1 MVLPKKNFDRR
12 FEEDHLFLLTFAR
25 LEISGG
31 RRAVI
36 SVVTGIARVD
46 IRDVFPNN
54 TNGSFI
60 FISLVS
66 PHLRGRFFLAWTERF
81 HVVAKSH
88 TSFKSQEKN
97 PKRLFP
103 TILLG

>member
-36 SVVTGIARVD
+36 SVVTGNARVD
-46 IRDVFPNN
+46 IRDVFPN
-54 TNGSFI
+54 TPTALYLYIIGLAS
-60 FISLVS
+60 S
-66 PHLRGRFFLAWTERF
+66 PWLFFS
-81 HVVAKSH
+81 VVDRKV
-88 TSFKSQEKN
+88 
-97 PKRLFP
+97 
-103 TILLG
+103 